1 MSLTPTVEVLFQLLR
16 AALHPEHREEIAWHE
31 MPDWTAIYRL
41 ATAQGVTAIAWDGLQ
56 RLRSEG
62 LVESQYD
69 LPRALKLQWAMQVE
83 QIERRYERQLAS
95 AVELTDF
102 FAQNG
107 VRTVVLKGFAISALY
122 PKSNHRECG
131 DLDCFLCGDYERGN
145 QLAEKLGAKVERD
158 FYKHSHIEYRQLLVE
173 NHQFCTA
180 IRGGRERK
188 EFEKQLQHL
197 LSTPSAQKVV
207 GSAMEIPSADFNALF
222 LTAHGMSH
230 FINEGLKLRHLCD
243 WALLLQYHADT
254 IDWPMFDRWIAR
266 MSYDR
271 FVQAMTALVVSYLGV
286 SADKLKEHLNDQYN
300 DRMLEDMLWG
310 DRSIYNS
317 GKSRLEQRWM
327 LITNRFRTHWK
338 YRLIYRRSMAMDVMR
353 MIYAYF
359 FEKQPKLS

>member
-1 MSLTPTVEVLFQLLR
+1 MPLAPSVEVLFQLLR
-16 AALHPEHREEIAWHE
+16 AALHPERREEIAWRE
-31 MPDWTAIYRL
+31 MPEWAAIYRQ
-41 ATAQGVTAIAWDGLQ
+41 ATTQGVVAIAWDGLQ
-56 RLRSEG
+56 RLKGEG
-62 LVESQYD
+62 QIESQYD

-83 QIERRYERQLAS
+83 KIERRYERQLVS
-95 AVELTDF
+95 ATKLTDY

-122 PKSNHRECG
+122 PKPNHRECG

-145 QLAEKLGAKVERD
+145 QLAEALRAKVERG
-158 FYKHSHIEYRQLLVE
+158 FYKHSHIEYCQLLVE

-188 EFEKQLQHL
+188 EFEKQLQQL
-197 LSTPSAQKVV
+197 LRKPSMHKVV
-207 GSAMEIPSADFNALF
+207 GSAMEIPSVDFNALF

-243 WALLLQYHADT
+243 WALLLQHGADV
-254 IDWPMFDRWIAR
+254 IDWPMFDRWVAY

-271 FVQAMTALVVSYLGV
+271 FAQTMTALAVSSLGV
-286 SADKLKEHLNDQYN
+286 SVDGLEERMDERYS
-300 DRMLEDMLWG
+300 DRMLDDILWG
-310 DRSIYNS
+310 QWSIYNS

-327 LITNRFRTHWK
+327 LIANRFRTHWK
-338 YRLIYRRSMAMDVMR
+338 YRLIYRRSMVMDVMR

>member
-1 MSLTPTVEVLFQLLR
+1 MQLTASANTLFELLR
-16 AALHPEHREEIAWHE
+16 AGLHPERAVKVEWLEA
-31 MPDWTAIYRL
+31 PDWAAVYRL
-41 ATAQGVTAIAWDGLQ
+41 ATEQGVAAIAWDGVVV
-56 RLRSEG
+56 LRNAGQIPPSMEM
-62 LVESQYD
+62 
-69 LPRALKLQWAMQVE
+69 PRTLKLQWAMQVE

-95 AVELTDF
+95 AVELTDY
-102 FAQNG
+102 FAQNS

-145 QLAEKLGAKVERD
+145 QLAEKIGAKVERD

-197 LSTPSAQKVV
+197 LSAPSAQKVV

-243 WALLLQYHADT
+243 WALLLQHHADT

-271 FVQAMTALVVSYLGV
+271 FVQTMTALVVSYLGV
-286 SADKLKEHLNDQYN
+286 SADKLKEHLNDQYS

-338 YRLIYRRSMAMDVMR
+338 YRLIYRRSMVMDVMR